1 MPLGGF
7 ISFRVPSD
15 PTAVFI
21 RRTVADFIRLFTNPL
36 ISTIMYITKYL
47 KWRVLIAR
55 SLKKL
60 YYQPNNADW
69 TLGKIHDRFGE
80 ALLGVNRETFVK
92 YCTKYEEP
100 DEKLPLHIAAVL
112 PLLEPF
118 RKMANELETGA
129 VRPSDVT
136 DPIYKPLVDLYRKRA
151 FLERVQERQRREE
164 LKKKASGK

>member
-7 ISFRVPSD
+7 ISFSGPVGPNRR
-15 PTAVFI
+15 FI

-47 KWRVLIAR
+47 KWRVLTAR
-55 SLKKL
+55 SLDKL

-69 TLGKIHDRFGE
+69 TLGKIHERFGE
-80 ALLGVNRETFVK
+80 SLLGVNRETFVK
-92 YCTKYEEP
+92 YCTKYEAP
-100 DEKLPLHIAAVL
+100 DEELPLYIAAVL

-118 RKMANELETGA
+118 RKMAKELETGA

-136 DPIYKPLVDLYRKRA
+136 DPIYKPLVDLYLKRA
-151 FLERVQERQRREE
+151 FLKRVQERQRREARR
-164 LKKKASGK
+164 KKKAGK